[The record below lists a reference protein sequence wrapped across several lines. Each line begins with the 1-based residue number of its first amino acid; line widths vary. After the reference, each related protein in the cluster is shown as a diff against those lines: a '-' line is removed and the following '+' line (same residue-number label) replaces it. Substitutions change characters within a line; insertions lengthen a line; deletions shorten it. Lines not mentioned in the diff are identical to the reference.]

1 MIDSTPNKGRLGAGR
16 AFVALA
22 VVFVVLFGVVVLLI
36 WLDQQKVLDATNRL
50 QDDTVPEIIRYQ
62 RLSRNLEQLRQE
74 GERVFAVSSPQA
86 RQQALFVATLVASH
100 PSVLDHRPAAELAR
114 QVERFL
120 AEVLRQSAID
130 ERAIARNYEA
140 WQQLSAQVSLLVDDV
155 SVQGVNLASRDLR
168 EVSAAMQVARYKLI
182 AVVLL
187 AALFLGVFLFFVRQT
202 LIHPLQNIY
211 RKLSQLSV
219 DQPPPTFPP
228 AHMLEIQA
236 VEESIVELHAS
247 LVANEAARQQLE
259 LLANRDGLTGLT
271 NRRHF
276 MLLAEQE
283 LARAQRYRRSLT
295 MGMADLDHF
304 KRLNDTYGHA
314 AGDAVLK
321 AFAALVG
328 DTLRQSD
335 LSCRYGGEEFA
346 FLVPEVGM
354 DEARRLAERLRERFS
369 ELEIPLPDGR
379 LIRVTFSMGL
389 ADATVLPLEG
399 ALKLADEALYE
410 AKRSGRNRI
419 AVAGTLSEA

>member
-1 MIDSTPNKGRLGAGR
+1 MGDKVPLRGRVAAGR
-16 AFVALA
+16 AFIALA
-22 VVFVVLFGVVVLLI
+22 VVFVGLFGLIVLLI

-50 QDDTVPEIIRYQ
+50 QDDTVPEIIRFQ

-100 PSVLDHRPAAELAR
+100 PSVLDHRPAADLAR

-120 AEVLRQSAID
+120 AEVLRQSASD
-130 ERAIARNYEA
+130 EKAIARNYEA

-155 SVQGVNLASRDLR
+155 SIQGVNLASRDLR
-168 EVSAAMQVARYKLI
+168 EVNAAMQVARYKLI
-182 AVVLL
+182 SVVLL
-187 AALFLGVFLFFVRQT
+187 AGVFLAIFLFFVRQS
-202 LIHPLQNIY
+202 LIRPLQDIF

-219 DQPPPTFPP
+219 DQPPPVFLP
-228 AHMLEIQA
+228 AHLLEIQA

-247 LVANEAARQQLE
+247 LLANDGARKQLE
-259 LLANRDGLTGLT
+259 LLANRDGLTGLI

-276 MLLAEQE
+276 MVLAEQE
-283 LARAQRYRRSLT
+283 LVRAQRYRRPLT
-295 MGMADLDHF
+295 VGMADLDHF

-321 AFAALVG
+321 AFATLVD

-335 LSCRYGGEEFA
+335 LACRYGGEEFA
-346 FLVPEVGM
+346 FLFPEVAI
-354 DEARRLAERLRERFS
+354 DEAMRLAERLRERFS
-369 ELEIPLPDGR
+369 AFEIAIPDGR
-379 LIRVTFSMGL
+379 LVRVTFSMGL
-389 ADATVLPLEG
+389 ADATRLPLEG
-399 ALKLADEALYE
+399 ALKRADEALYE

-419 AVAGTLSEA
+419 AVGGQSLSD

>member
-22 VVFVVLFGVVVLLI
+22 VVFVALFGVVVLLI

-168 EVSAAMQVARYKLI
+168 EVSTAMQVARYKLI

-202 LIHPLQNIY
+202 LVHPLQNIY

-228 AHMLEIQA
+228 AHMVEIQA

-295 MGMADLDHF
+295 VGMADLDHF

-346 FLVPEVGM
+346 FLFPEVGI

-369 ELEIPLPDGR
+369 ELEIRLPDGR

-419 AVAGTLSEA
+419 AVAGTLSVA

>member
-22 VVFVVLFGVVVLLI
+22 VVFVALFGVVVLLI

-295 MGMADLDHF
+295 VGMADLDHF

-328 DTLRQSD
+328 DTLRQSV

-346 FLVPEVGM
+346 FLFPEVGI

-369 ELEIPLPDGR
+369 ELEIRLPDGR

-419 AVAGTLSEA
+419 AIAGTLSEA

>member
-1 MIDSTPNKGRLGAGR
+1 VSDSTAITGRLGAGR
-16 AFVALA
+16 AFIALA
-22 VVFVVLFGVVVLLI
+22 VVFVALFGFVVMLI

-86 RQQALFVATLVASH
+86 RQQALFVAKLVASH

-120 AEVLRQSAID
+120 AEVLRQSASD
-130 ERAIARNYEA
+130 DRAIARNYEA
-140 WQQLSAQVSLLVDDV
+140 WRQLSAQVSLLVDDV

-168 EVSAAMQVARYKLI
+168 EVNAAMQVARYKLI

-187 AALFLGVFLFFVRQT
+187 EAVFLCVFLFFVRQT

-219 DQPPPTFPP
+219 EQPPPAFPP

-295 MGMADLDHF
+295 VGMADLDHF

-346 FLVPEVGM
+346 FLFPEVGI
-354 DEARRLAERLRERFS
+354 DEALRLAERLRERFS
-369 ELEIPLPDGR
+369 GVEIRVPDGR
-379 LIRVTFSMGL
+379 LVRVTFSMGL
-389 ADATVLPLEG
+389 ADATLLPLEG

-410 AKRSGRNRI
+410 AKRGGRNRI

>member
-22 VVFVVLFGVVVLLI
+22 LVFVALFGVVVLLI

-120 AEVLRQSAID
+120 AEVLRQSASD
-130 ERAIARNYEA
+130 DRAIARNYEA

-168 EVSAAMQVARYKLI
+168 EVSTAMQVARYKLI

-202 LIHPLQNIY
+202 LVHPLQNIY

-228 AHMLEIQA
+228 AHMVEIQA

-295 MGMADLDHF
+295 VGMADLDHF

-346 FLVPEVGM
+346 FLFPEVGI

-369 ELEIPLPDGR
+369 EMEIRLPDGR
-379 LIRVTFSMGL
+379 LVRVTFSMGL

-419 AVAGTLSEA
+419 AVAGTLSVA

>member
-1 MIDSTPNKGRLGAGR
+1 MSDSTTIKGRLGAGR
-16 AFVALA
+16 AFIALA
-22 VVFVVLFGVVVLLI
+22 VVFVALFGIVVLLI

-120 AEVLRQSAID
+120 AEVLRQSASD

-219 DQPPPTFPP
+219 DQPPPAFPP

-283 LARAQRYRRSLT
+283 LARAQRYRRPLT
-295 MGMADLDHF
+295 VGMADLDHF

-328 DTLRQSD
+328 ETLRQSD

-346 FLVPEVGM
+346 FLFPEVAI
-354 DEARRLAERLRERFS
+354 DEATRLAERLRERFA
-369 ELEIPLPDGR
+369 EVEIRIPDGR
-379 LIRVTFSMGL
+379 LVRVTFSMGL
-389 ADATVLPLEG
+389 ADATILPLEG
-399 ALKLADEALYE
+399 ALKRADEALYE

-419 AVAGTLSEA
+419 AVAGSHADV

>member
-22 VVFVVLFGVVVLLI
+22 AVFVALFGVVVLLI

-100 PSVLDHRPAAELAR
+100 PSVLDHRPAADLAR

-120 AEVLRQSAID
+120 AEVLRQSASD
-130 ERAIARNYEA
+130 ERAIARNYEV

-182 AVVLL
+182 AVVFL

-295 MGMADLDHF
+295 VGMADLDHF

-346 FLVPEVGM
+346 FLFPEVGI

-369 ELEIPLPDGR
+369 ELEIRLPDGR
-379 LIRVTFSMGL
+379 LVRVTFSMGL

>member
-1 MIDSTPNKGRLGAGR
+1 
-16 AFVALA
+16 
-22 VVFVVLFGVVVLLI
+22 
-36 WLDQQKVLDATNRL
+36 
-50 QDDTVPEIIRYQ
+50 
-62 RLSRNLEQLRQE
+62 
-74 GERVFAVSSPQA
+74 
-86 RQQALFVATLVASH
+86 
-100 PSVLDHRPAAELAR
+100 
-114 QVERFL
+114 
-120 AEVLRQSAID
+120 
-130 ERAIARNYEA
+130 
-140 WQQLSAQVSLLVDDV
+140 
-155 SVQGVNLASRDLR
+155 
-168 EVSAAMQVARYKLI
+168 
-182 AVVLL
+182 
-187 AALFLGVFLFFVRQT
+187 
-202 LIHPLQNIY
+202 
-211 RKLSQLSV
+211 
-219 DQPPPTFPP
+219 
-228 AHMLEIQA
+228 
-236 VEESIVELHAS
+236 
-247 LVANEAARQQLE
+247 VANEAARQQLE

-295 MGMADLDHF
+295 VGMADLDHF

-321 AFAALVG
+321 AFAVLVG

-346 FLVPEVGM
+346 FLFPEVGI

-369 ELEIPLPDGR
+369 ELEIRLPDSR
-379 LIRVTFSMGL
+379 LVRVTFSMGL

>member
-36 WLDQQKVLDATNRL
+36 WLDQQKVLNATNRL

-295 MGMADLDHF
+295 VGMADLDHF

-346 FLVPEVGM
+346 FLFPEVGI

-369 ELEIPLPDGR
+369 ELEIRLPDSR
-379 LIRVTFSMGL
+379 LVRVTFSMGL

>member
-1 MIDSTPNKGRLGAGR
+1 MSDSVPIRGRVGAGR
-16 AFVALA
+16 AFIALA
-22 VVFVVLFGVVVLLI
+22 GIFVGLFGLVVLLI

-120 AEVLRQSAID
+120 AEVLRQSAGD
-130 ERAIARNYEA
+130 EKAIARNYEA

-155 SVQGVNLASRDLR
+155 SIQGVNLASRDLR
-168 EVSAAMQVARYKLI
+168 EVNAAMQVARYKLI

-187 AALFLGVFLFFVRQT
+187 AGIFLAIFLFFVRQA
-202 LIHPLQNIY
+202 LIHPLQNIF

-219 DQPPPTFPP
+219 DHPPPAFPP
-228 AHMLEIQA
+228 ARLLEIQA

-247 LVANEAARQQLE
+247 MVANDEARKQLE
-259 LLANRDGLTGLT
+259 LLANRDGLTGLI

-283 LARAQRYRRSLT
+283 LARAQRYRRPLT
-295 MGMADLDHF
+295 VGMADLDHF

-321 AFAALVG
+321 SFAAQVG

-335 LSCRYGGEEFA
+335 LVCRYGGEEFA
-346 FLVPEVGM
+346 FLFPEVAI
-354 DEARRLAERLRERFS
+354 DEAMRLAERLRERFS
-369 ELEIPLPDGR
+369 AFEIAIPDGR
-379 LIRVTFSMGL
+379 LVRVTFSMGL
-389 ADATVLPLEG
+389 ADATSLPLEG
-399 ALKLADEALYE
+399 ALKRADEALYE

-419 AVAGTLSEA
+419 AAGGQSLGD

>member
-1 MIDSTPNKGRLGAGR
+1 M
-16 AFVALA
+16 
-22 VVFVVLFGVVVLLI
+22 
-36 WLDQQKVLDATNRL
+36 
-50 QDDTVPEIIRYQ
+50 
-62 RLSRNLEQLRQE
+62 
-74 GERVFAVSSPQA
+74 
-86 RQQALFVATLVASH
+86 
-100 PSVLDHRPAAELAR
+100 DHRPAAELAR

-120 AEVLRQSAID
+120 AEVLRQSASD

-219 DQPPPTFPP
+219 DQPPPAFPP

-247 LVANEAARQQLE
+247 LVANEAARQKLE

-295 MGMADLDHF
+295 VGMADLDHF

-321 AFAALVG
+321 TFAALVA

-346 FLVPEVGM
+346 FLFPEVGI
-354 DEARRLAERLRERFS
+354 DEAVRLAERLRERFS
-369 ELEIPLPDGR
+369 ELEVHLPDGR
-379 LIRVTFSMGL
+379 LVSVTLSMGL
-389 ADATVLPLEG
+389 ADATLLPLEG
-399 ALKLADEALYE
+399 ALKRADEALYE
-410 AKRSGRNRI
+410 AKRCGRNRI